1 MPSKESYVRK
11 SNAKPLKIEKMGLIS
26 CNESY
31 EAEALEMKIRKA
43 LDGTENLEL
52 GKPALF
58 TRRGDGVLPET
69 DIRTDRWDIAM
80 EAQNHV
86 NQIKSTEY
94 DRITN
99 LRENEEEAKQEVEA
113 QPTE

>member
-1 MPSKESYVRK
+1 M
-11 SNAKPLKIEKMGLIS
+11 
-26 CNESY
+26 
-31 EAEALEMKIRKA
+31 EAKIRKA

-58 TRRGDGVLPET
+58 TRRGEGVRPET

-80 EAQNHV
+80 DAQNHV
-86 NQIKSTEY
+86 NQVKATEY
-94 DRITN
+94 DRITK
-99 LRENEEEAKQEVEA
+99 LREGEEEAKQEVET